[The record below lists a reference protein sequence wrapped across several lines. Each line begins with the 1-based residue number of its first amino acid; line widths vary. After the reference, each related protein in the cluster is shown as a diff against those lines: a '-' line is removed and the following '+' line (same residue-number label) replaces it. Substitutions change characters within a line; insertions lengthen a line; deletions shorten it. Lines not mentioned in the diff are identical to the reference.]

1 MWKLKLKTVA
11 TIGAAILLSSIATV
25 SGADSPN
32 DDQIADEHCGDLLP
46 STHEQFCAASVRG
59 LANSLNPYGTE
70 HPDTLR
76 ERYATHPVCAI
87 CPCGVEPISPESDA
101 NQLSSVREFLA
112 ISPKERLDLAIEEGD
127 LRFLGAPDFSGIYV
141 PCYGHSSSAEMLNV
155 IPQTLNLQLSEE
167 HAELNK
173 RVYEYARQYNYLLG
187 NWLVCSG
194 DIPLPESSRQRLG
207 IRCDK

>member
-1 MWKLKLKTVA
+1 MVLLLLT
-11 TIGAAILLSSIATV
+11 AAAF
-25 SGADSPN
+25 GADDSN
-32 DDQIADEHCGDLLP
+32 DDESAVEHCGEPLP
-46 STHEQFCAASVRG
+46 STYDGFCASSLRG

-76 ERYATHPVCAI
+76 ERYATHPVCAV
-87 CPCGVEPISPESDA
+87 CQCGVEPIPPESDA
-101 NQLSSVREFLA
+101 NQLASVRDFLA
-112 ISPKERLDLAIEEGD
+112 ISPKERLGQAIEEGD
-127 LRFLGAPDFSGIYV
+127 LRFLGVPDFSGMYV
-141 PCYGHSSSAEMLNV
+141 PCYGHSASAEMLNV
-155 IPQTLNLQLSEE
+155 VPQTLNVQLSED

-194 DIPLPESSRQRLG
+194 DIPLPEDSRQRLG